1 MAIEGNLDYALAR
14 VYARQGQRLEEPGW
28 RRLEASRDLAHYLE
42 AVRSTGLADW
52 VSSFDAER
60 DCHAM
65 ERALRAQ
72 WRGYVEAV
80 AAWHPQA
87 WQVWL
92 AWLAWLPS
100 LSLLAQL
107 ARSESAPEWM
117 LADPVC
123 GPLAPGTVTDR
134 VAALTNTAL
143 APLEPA
149 MAGRI
154 SPGAAWSA
162 HWQTLWP
169 RADARTQHC
178 LDLLLQ
184 AVQQHERA
192 LLLATDT
199 AEPLREQLANRLQ
212 RLLRIAA
219 GTVIVTVCHL
229 ALLALDLERLRGGL
243 ARRCLFGGNRAV
255 HG

>member
-1 MAIEGNLDYALAR
+1 
-14 VYARQGQRLEEPGW
+14 
-28 RRLEASRDLAHYLE
+28 
-42 AVRSTGLADW
+42 
-52 VSSFDAER
+52 
-60 DCHAM
+60 
-65 ERALRAQ
+65 
-72 WRGYVEAV
+72 
-80 AAWHPQA
+80 
-87 WQVWL
+87 
-92 AWLAWLPS
+92 
-100 LSLLAQL
+100 
-107 ARSESAPEWM
+107 
-117 LADPVC
+117 
-123 GPLAPGTVTDR
+123 
-134 VAALTNTAL
+134 
-143 APLEPA
+143 